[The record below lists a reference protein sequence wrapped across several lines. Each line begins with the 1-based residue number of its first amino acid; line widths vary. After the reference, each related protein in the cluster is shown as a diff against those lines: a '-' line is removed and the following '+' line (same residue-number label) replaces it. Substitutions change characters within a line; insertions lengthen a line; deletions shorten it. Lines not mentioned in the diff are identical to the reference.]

1 VGNGIRRLAWHFI
14 AEGPMGVSFRRFPHP
29 PGFRSVNGLPHRGQK
44 ARSDNIYRAISAP
57 TLGASQMDFDDD
69 ARLDAS
75 QVEDVGGRRGGM
87 PGGGIAIGGG
97 AAGIIALILAL
108 IFGFNPGDITGGA
121 EQPAGLQPG
130 SDLSQQCRTGADADQ
145 SEKCRVVG
153 VVNSIQDY
161 WAGKVQYTP
170 AKTVLFSG
178 AVQTAC
184 GAADSS
190 VGPFYCPADQ
200 KVYLDLTFFDDLRTR
215 FGAEGGPFA
224 QAYVIAHEYGHH
236 VQDLL
241 GTMNRVGQG
250 SGAEGASVRLELQ
263 ADCYAGIW
271 AHNAVSTGFYAKP
284 FTDAD
289 IREALDAAAAVGDD
303 RIQEQTSGRID
314 RDAFTHGTSAQRTK
328 WFTNGYQSGD
338 HARCD
343 TFSGGI

>member
-1 VGNGIRRLAWHFI
+1 
-14 AEGPMGVSFRRFPHP
+14 
-29 PGFRSVNGLPHRGQK
+29 
-44 ARSDNIYRAISAP
+44 
-57 TLGASQMDFDDD
+57 MDFDDD

-87 PGGGIAIGGG
+87 PRGGIAIGGG

-108 IFGFNPGDITGGA
+108 IFGLNPGDITGGA
-121 EQPAGLQPG
+121 EQPALQPG
-130 SDLSQQCRTGADADQ
+130 SDLTQQCRTGADADQ

-153 VVNSIQDY
+153 VVNSIQNY
-161 WAGKVQYTP
+161 WGQRIDGYTP

-178 AVQTAC
+178 AVRTAC
-184 GAADSS
+184 GTADSS

-200 KVYLDLTFFDDLRTR
+200 KVYLDLGFFNDLRTR

-241 GTMNRVGQG
+241 GTMQRFGQG
-250 SGAEGASVRLELQ
+250 RGAEGASVRLELQ

-271 AHNAVSTGFYAKP
+271 AHNAVGTGFYAKP
-284 FTDAD
+284 FSDAD
-289 IREALDAAAAVGDD
+289 IREALDAASAVGDD
-303 RIQEQTSGRID
+303 RIQEQATGRID

-328 WFTNGYQSGD
+328 WFKNGYESGD
-338 HARCD
+338 PARCD